1 MDAMVEDGRSEERL
15 AGLQDNREVEKLSNA
30 GGSMDTSNEQDVAR
44 DDTEGAGVGPSE
56 QEMRR
61 LRRAGGEEAE
71 SGGDGDGEGE
81 VGSMAEELRKTSLRD

>member
-1 MDAMVEDGRSEERL
+1 MAEDASPEKRFAGDGD
-15 AGLQDNREVEKLSNA
+15 GNWEVEELSNA
-30 GGSMDTSNEQDVAR
+30 GRSGRGSTTEDVAR

-81 VGSMAEELRKTSLRD
+81 VRSMAEELRKTSLRD

>member
-44 DDTEGAGVGPSE
+44 DDTEGGGVGPSE
-56 QEMRR
+56 QEMGR
-61 LRRAGGEEAE
+61 LRRAGGQEVE
-71 SGGDGDGEGE
+71 SGGDADGEGG
-81 VGSMAEELRKTSLRD
+81 VGSMAEELGKTSLRD